1 MLFLITAL
9 ILATALT
16 VGLIA
21 NHFVRPFAKTEVQG
35 VKLELLVSP
44 LLTLTVLLLSFVLVQ
59 AFSSYNRVRVAEG
72 PRGQGELI
80 FGVSI
85 FKRFAP
91 RSSESWPTIVIREDS
106 QYGLRRWHLEA

>member
-16 VGLIA
+16 IGLIA

-59 AFSSYNRVRVAEG
+59 AFS
-72 PRGQGELI
+72 PGEHYVDLEHE
-80 FGVSI
+80 
-85 FKRFAP
+85 AMAAM
-91 RSSESWPTIVIREDS
+91 
-106 QYGLRRWHLEA
+106 RRD